1 MSLILGNKKNEGE
14 GHQLIQ
20 LIGICLEITN
30 ISANSLLDI
39 TEEEFNKNCLLALKE

>member
-14 GHQLIQ
+14 GRRLIQ